1 MPPASP
7 SRLLLVRHGQTASN
21 VAQTLG
27 AAHDDPLD
35 ALGQRQARAVA
46 TWLAGLKLPAPRV
59 YASRYLRAG
68 QTAGAIGEA
77 LGQPVTVLDG
87 LHEIEVG
94 PAWVGRP
101 YAHLRTHVHEL
112 ELPGGALGFP
122 GGETLDGVAKRFL
135 AALER
140 PLTQPGITPI
150 VVSHGGALTAV
161 LARLLGLDPRAV
173 WNDPRYAHANT
184 AVTELERDAP
194 GWRVRRLAEHR
205 HLAAQTPE

>member
-1 MPPASP
+1 M
-7 SRLLLVRHGQTASN
+7 VRHGQTASN

-46 TWLAGLKLPAPRV
+46 TWLTGLNLPAPRV

-77 LGQPVTVLDG
+77 LGQPVTLLDG

-94 PAWVGRP
+94 PGWSGRP
-101 YAHLRTHVHEL
+101 YAHLRTHAHEL
-112 ELPGGALGFP
+112 ELPGGAFGFP
-122 GGETLDGVAKRFL
+122 GGETLDAVATRFL
-135 AALER
+135 AALEQ
-140 PLTQPGITPI
+140 PLTQPGTTPI

-161 LARLLGLDPRAV
+161 LARLLDLAPRAV
-173 WNDPRYAHANT
+173 WDDPRYAHANT
-184 AVTELERDAP
+184 AVTELERGAS
-194 GWRVRRLAEHR
+194 GWQVRRLAEHP
-205 HLAAQTPE
+205 HLAALAVE